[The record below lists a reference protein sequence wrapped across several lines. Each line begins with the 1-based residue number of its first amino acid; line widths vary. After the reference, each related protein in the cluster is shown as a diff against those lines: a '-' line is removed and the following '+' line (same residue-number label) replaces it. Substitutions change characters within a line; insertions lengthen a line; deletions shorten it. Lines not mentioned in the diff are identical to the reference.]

1 MHKSMRLVVIGA
13 IALLMPTFATAAF
26 AHAKLVKET
35 PAHDASV
42 KPPSEISLKFN
53 ESVELA
59 FSAVEIKDAA
69 GLVIKAGAL
78 SNAGADK
85 TTIVVPLAVP
95 LAAGKYTVD
104 WRILTAGDGHKIK
117 GSYSFTAAQ

>member
-1 MHKSMRLVVIGA
+1 MHKSMRLVGIGA
-13 IALLMPTFATAAF
+13 IALLIPAFVTAAF

-59 FSAVEIKDAA
+59 FSAIEIKDAA
-69 GLVIKAGAL
+69 GLAIKAGAL
-78 SNAGADK
+78 AIAGDDK
-85 TTIVVPLAVP
+85 TTLVVPLPEP
-95 LAAGKYTVD
+95 LAAGKYTVE
-104 WRILTAGDGHKIK
+104 WHILTAGDGHKIK
-117 GSYSFTAAQ
+117 GSYSFTAVQ